1 MFKMSDSID
10 SSKIKIVRLSSVY
23 DLKRFDCGD
32 ADLNDFI
39 QNDSLKYEGERLAST
54 FLVIYE
60 EKLVAGFFSLVNDS
74 IRLKDDEED
83 GLQKIIEYPATKIA
97 RLAVQKE
104 IQRRGLGM
112 LMIKIAIALILECK
126 HGASRFVT
134 VDSYPAAVRWYER
147 FGFIR
152 NRHSKYVRKDDFV
165 SMRYDLLN
173 PQKK

>member
-1 MFKMSDSID
+1 MPDSID
-10 SSKIKIVRLSSVY
+10 LSKIKVVRLSSVY

-39 QNDSLKYEGERLAST
+39 QNDALKYEEERLAST

-60 EKLVAGFFSLVNDS
+60 EKLLAGFFSLVNDS

-83 GLQKIIEYPATKIA
+83 DLLRSTEYPATKIA

-104 IQRRGLGM
+104 LQKRGLGK
-112 LMIKIAIALILECK
+112 LMIQIAIALILECK

-134 VDSYPAAVRWYER
+134 VDSYPAVVKWYER
-147 FGFIR
+147 FGFTR
-152 NRHSKYVRKDDFV
+152 NLHSRYVRRDDFV

-173 PQKK
+173 PSKKG